1 MPVEVQV
8 ASRARLPA
16 VAAIERWGERALQ
29 CAPLQAPQRQST
41 RPASDGDVCIRVV
54 DAAESRQLNH
64 DYRHKDAP
72 TNVLSFPAG
81 IDLPDA
87 LVWGDIVVCADV
99 VEREAADQGKRFE
112 DHFAH
117 MVVHG
122 VLHLLGYD
130 HQAAD
135 EAAVME
141 RLEIQILDGFGISDP
156 YGEG

>member
-8 ASRARLPA
+8 ASRARIPA
-16 VAAIERWGERALQ
+16 VAVIEQWGERALE
-29 CAPLQAPQRQST
+29 CAPPRFSS
-41 RPASDGDVCIRVV
+41 RPASDGDVCVRVV
-54 DAAESRQLNH
+54 DEAESRQLNH
-64 DYRHKDAP
+64 DYRQKDAP

-87 LVWGDIVVCADV
+87 VVWGDIVVCADV
-99 VEREAADQGKRFE
+99 VEREAAVQGKRFE

-130 HQAAD
+130 HEAADQAA
-135 EAAVME
+135 AME
-141 RLEIQILDGFGISDP
+141 RLEIQILDSFGISDP